1 MNHDSNRG
9 KSVAR
14 NVLSC
19 FAIAFV
25 TVTLAMFFL
34 CGGLYLAYRTVFS
47 FENYRAQMCIRED
60 LVVEDPH
67 FVYSPGYDYIMWSKF
82 DVRVDNIDK
91 VFDARELTCRNFVK
105 GTKCGRLRTHGGMR
119 ETTNCQALLLKCR
132 MMKPWTLAT
141 LTMETERLP
150 STSTLLKYD
159 GYQAWSYSG
168 ARTWCCVCAGRILHP
183 NRRFKR
189 STHLRRSTMST
200 AHLMMVTPISL
211 PEARKQHDR
220 FV

>member
-19 FAIAFV
+19 FAISFV

-47 FENYRAQMCIRED
+47 FESYRAQMCIRED

-82 DVRVDNIDK
+82 DVRVDNTDK
-91 VFDARELTCRNFVK
+91 VFDAARIDVSKFREGYKMESLTDK
-105 GTKCGRLRTHGGMR
+105 WWDAGDH
-119 ETTNCQALLLKCR
+119 E
-132 MMKPWTLAT
+132 P
-141 LTMETERLP
+141 
-150 STSTLLKYD
+150 
-159 GYQAWSYSG
+159 SG
-168 ARTWCCVCAGRILHP
+168 ATFQVSDDETVQVGYLD
-183 NRRFKR
+183 NGDRRL
-189 STHLRRSTMST
+189 TVYIDLYE
-200 AHLMMVTPISL
+200 V
-211 PEARKQHDR
+211 
-220 FV
+220 